1 MISDIKNEVLSLVQS
16 IDNEDLLQLL
26 KADIEFFSKPGV
38 DITDDLSS
46 EDLEE
51 LKMLA
56 SEPEMDNTVSEEEF
70 KRLTDR
76 WRTT

>member
-1 MISDIKNEVLSLVQS
+1 MHPDIKNEVLSLVQS

-46 EDLEE
+46 KDLAE

-56 SEPEMDNTVSEEEF
+56 DEPEMDNTVSEEEF
-70 KRLTDR
+70 KRLTHR
-76 WRTT
+76 WRTK